1 MKKNMK
7 TDYVAVAGVDIGSLT
22 AKTVIL
28 DLESNIIACN
38 VIREGMVD
46 QEAAG
51 KSLKRALADAHLKQG
66 QLAAMVTT
74 GYGRSMVKFADV
86 GRNVTEITCHARGMH
101 FVIPEARTI
110 IDMGG
115 QDTKAIRLND
125 KGDVVNFIMND
136 KCAAGTGRFLEVM
149 AGALK
154 VKLEDM
160 GSLSLQSDNPEQI
173 SSVCTVF
180 AESEVISLVA
190 QGHLKKDII
199 AGIHIAVTHRVAG
212 MARNVG
218 VQPPVAM
225 SGGVA
230 KNRGIVKEL
239 ENAMKTQ
246 VMVPSDPQIIGALG
260 AALFALDDFKA
271 VKAVKAEPPFPNP
284 VRSDNNS
291 KEENTLCSV
300 CSQST

>member
-1 MKKNMK
+1 MIKNMK
-7 TDYVAVAGVDIGSLT
+7 TDCVAVAGVDIGSLT

-28 DLESNIIACN
+28 DLESNILAYN
-38 VIREGMVD
+38 VIREGIVD
-46 QEAAG
+46 QEAAE
-51 KSLKRALADAHLKQG
+51 KSLKKALAAAHLKQE

-74 GYGRSMVKFADV
+74 GYGRSMVKFGGG

-101 FVIPEARTI
+101 FVIPEARTL

-115 QDTKAIRLND
+115 QDTKAIKMNE

-160 GSLSLQSDNPEQI
+160 GSLSLQSDNSERI

-199 AGIHIAVTHRVAG
+199 AGIHMAVANRVAG
-212 MARNVG
+212 MTRNVG

-230 KNRGIVKEL
+230 KNQGIVKAL
-239 ENAMKTQ
+239 ESALHTQ
-246 VMVPSDPQIIGALG
+246 LTLPPEPQIIGALG
-260 AALFALDDFKA
+260 AALYALDDAKAIKA
-271 VKAVKAEPPFPNP
+271 VLSIPIPMSSEI
-284 VRSDNNS
+284 NS
-291 KEENTLCSV
+291 KGNTLCSV
-300 CSQST
+300 CSRSN